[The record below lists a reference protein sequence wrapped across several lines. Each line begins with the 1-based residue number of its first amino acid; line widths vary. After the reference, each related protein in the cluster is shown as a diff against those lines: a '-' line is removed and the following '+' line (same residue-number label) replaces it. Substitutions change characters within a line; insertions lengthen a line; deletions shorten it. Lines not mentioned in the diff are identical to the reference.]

1 LGGRSNRENGW
12 KMCVGLLGVVVLVQ
26 VAAMG
31 IVVSVAAEMMSEEN
45 TD

>member
-1 LGGRSNRENGW
+1 
-12 KMCVGLLGVVVLVQ
+12 LGVVVLVQ